1 MLIKHIVA
9 GVNHKLS
16 GEMLSFR
23 DLVPHLDSVIDDI
36 NQQLNTCFPA
46 FSKLPDNTVTYDCI
60 PDRYIRSC
68 VIVGAAYYFYMTD
81 EEGSVATN
89 GYQATYAQNL
99 FYMLRDYIH
108 CVPEKYKACNYQGTV
123 PFDLANGSHIKFG
136 CLSGCGIGDGFPSPA
151 AVAPVPPVPP
161 PPLAPPK
168 PVPTPPPNSGEESDC
183 DCGCDFTVDDTLT
196 YTNGE
201 LGVNV
206 TQEVATDN
214 TLPIASSA
222 VARSVGNINTLLE
235 TI

>member
-1 MLIKHIVA
+1 MLIKNIVA

-23 DLVPHLDSVIDDI
+23 ELIPHLDSVIDDI

-46 FSKLPDNTVTYDCI
+46 FSELPDNTVAYDCI

-108 CVPEKYKACNYQGTV
+108 CVPDKYKACDYQGTV
-123 PFDLANGSHIKFG
+123 PFDLVNGSRIKFG
-136 CLSGCGIGDGFPSPA
+136 CLSNGGGCCALDEFPSPA
-151 AVAPVPPVPP
+151 AVS
-161 PPLAPPK
+161 LNDK
-168 PVPTPPPNSGEESDC
+168 GE
-183 DCGCDFTVDDTLT
+183 
-196 YTNGE
+196 
-201 LGVNV
+201 
-206 TQEVATDN
+206 
-214 TLPIASSA
+214 
-222 VARSVGNINTLLE
+222 
-235 TI
+235 